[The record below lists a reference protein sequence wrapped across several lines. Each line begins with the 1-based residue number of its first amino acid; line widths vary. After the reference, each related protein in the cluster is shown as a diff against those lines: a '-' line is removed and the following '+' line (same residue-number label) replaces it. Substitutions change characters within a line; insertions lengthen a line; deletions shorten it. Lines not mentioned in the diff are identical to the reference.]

1 MIIDAH
7 FHLWK
12 LQRGDYGWIT
22 PELTA
27 LYRDYQHS
35 DWLEERGNDV
45 SAGILVQCAPTLAE
59 TEFLLDIADKHTDIL
74 AVVGWVDLSTDK
86 AREELKALAKHNK
99 LVGIR
104 PMLQD
109 IEDPSWIL
117 QEQVIDNLHYC
128 AELNLSLDA
137 LITPAQLPYFCEA
150 AVQLPNLKIIIDH
163 AAKPNL
169 REQQLEEWQ
178 RYMSIL
184 AGMPNIYSKLSG
196 LLTESKASATAS
208 DLKPCTDF
216 LIEQFGVDRLVW
228 GSDWPVLKLA
238 AYYQDWQNIT
248 ETLCK
253 PLSTKDYQKIL
264 CENALDFYGI
274 KIEAPLSN
282 PTESSSAESTLA
294 GRHEGVI
301 S

>member
-22 PELTA
+22 PELPL

-35 DWLEERGNDV
+35 DWLEGRGKDV
-45 SAGILVQCAPTLAE
+45 SAGILVQCAPSLAE

-74 AVVGWVDLSTDK
+74 AVVGWVDLSTEK
-86 AREELKALAKHNK
+86 ARQDLKALSKHNK

-109 IEDPSWIL
+109 IADPDWIL

-150 AVQLPNLKIIIDH
+150 AVQLPNLKVIIDH

-184 AGMPNIYSKLSG
+184 AGMPNIYCKLSG
-196 LLTESKASATAS
+196 LLTEAKASATAS
-208 DLKPCTDF
+208 DLQPCTDF

-238 AYYQDWQNIT
+238 ASYQDWQKIT
-248 ETLCK
+248 ETLCRS
-253 PLSTKDYQKIL
+253 LSTKDYQKIIG
-264 CENALDFYGI
+264 ENALNFYDV
-274 KIEAPLSN
+274 KLEAPLFNSKEAN
-282 PTESSSAESTLA
+282 ST
-294 GRHEGVI
+294 RPHEGLL

>member
-22 PELTA
+22 PELTS
-27 LYRDYQHS
+27 LYRDYQHR
-35 DWLEERGNDV
+35 DWQKERGRDV

-59 TEFLLDIADKHTDIL
+59 TEFLLETADKNADIL
-74 AVVGWVDLSTDK
+74 AVVGWVDLSK
-86 AREELKALAKHNK
+86 KEAKQELKALAKHNK

-117 QEQVIDNLHYC
+117 QAQVIDNLHYC

-150 AVQLPNLKIIIDH
+150 AVQLPKLRIIIDH

-184 AGMPNIYSKLSG
+184 AGMPNIYCKLSG
-196 LLTESKASATAS
+196 LLTEAKSSAAAI
-208 DLKPCTDF
+208 DLQPCTDI

-238 AYYQDWQNIT
+238 ASYQDWQNIT

-253 PLSTKDYQKIL
+253 SLSTKDYQKIIG
-264 CENALDFYGI
+264 ENALSFYGV
-274 KIEAPLSN
+274 KLEAPLFNSKEAN
-282 PTESSSAESTLA
+282 ST
-294 GRHEGVI
+294 RQHEELLP
-301 S
+301 

>member
-22 PELTA
+22 PELTS
-27 LYRDYQHS
+27 LYQDYQYS

-45 SAGILVQCAPTLAE
+45 RAGILVQCAPTLAE

-74 AVVGWVDLSTDK
+74 AVVGWVDLNTDK
-86 AREELKALAKHNK
+86 ARQELKALSKHNK
-99 LVGIR
+99 FVGVR

-109 IEDPSWIL
+109 IANPRWIL

-150 AVQLPNLKIIIDH
+150 AVQLPELRIIIDH

-169 REQQLEEWQ
+169 REQQLEEWR
-178 RYMSIL
+178 RYISIL
-184 AGMPNIYSKLSG
+184 AGMPNIYCKLSG
-196 LLTESKASATAS
+196 LLTEAKASATAS
-208 DLKPCTDF
+208 DLQPCTDF
-216 LIEQFGVDRLVW
+216 LIDQFGVDHLVW

-238 AYYQDWQNIT
+238 ASYKDWLIIT
-248 ETLCK
+248 ATLCK
-253 PLSTKDYQKIL
+253 SLSTKDYQKIL
-264 CENALDFYGI
+264 FENALNFYGI
-274 KIEAPLSN
+274 TLAAPPSN
-282 PTESSSAESTLA
+282 STESNSTKSNSTEP
-294 GRHEGVI
+294 HEGMT